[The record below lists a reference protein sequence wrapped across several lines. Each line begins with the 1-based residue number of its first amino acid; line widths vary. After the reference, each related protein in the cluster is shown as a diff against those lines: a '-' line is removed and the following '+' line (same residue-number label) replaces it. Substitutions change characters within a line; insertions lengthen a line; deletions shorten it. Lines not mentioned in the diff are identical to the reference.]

1 MMIGSTCSHHI
12 SKWEQKKCIKRHVYD
27 VGANEQQ
34 TLPSQVFFPF
44 TSYEEQKKLISD
56 MPHI

>member
-12 SKWEQKKCIKRHVYD
+12 PKWEQKKTLQRHVYD

-34 TLPSQVFFPF
+34 ILPLRFFPHLPAM
-44 TSYEEQKKLISD
+44 KKK
-56 MPHI
+56 